1 MAGMAFD
8 LNTLLHPK
16 FSRARLAAA
25 LAVAVVADGL
35 QLLLGP
41 IGWAGVDD
49 VIDVA
54 AMALTT
60 LALGFHVLFL
70 PTFVLELLPVA
81 GMLPTWT
88 GCVLA
93 VAYLRRKEKTSE
105 VISAQDGVR
114 K

>member
-1 MAGMAFD
+1 MSGMAVNLD
-8 LNTLLHPK
+8 GLLRPK
-16 FSRARLAAA
+16 FSRGRLLAA
-25 LAVAVVADGL
+25 LAVAVAADGL

-41 IGWAGVDD
+41 VGWAGVDD
-49 VIDVA
+49 VIDVG

-70 PTFVLELLPVA
+70 PTFVLELVPVA

-93 VAYLRRKEKTSE
+93 VGFLRRKELS
-105 VISAQDGVR
+105 
-114 K
+114 

>member
-1 MAGMAFD
+1 MAFD
-8 LNTLLHPK
+8 VKTLLHPK
-16 FSRARLAAA
+16 LSRARVAAA
-25 LAVAVVADGL
+25 LAVAVIADGL

-41 IGWAGVDD
+41 VGWAGLDD
-49 VIDVA
+49 VIDVV

-70 PTFVLELLPVA
+70 PTFVLELAPVA

-93 VAYLRRKEKTSE
+93 VAFLRRK
-105 VISAQDGVR
+105 DLGGHFR
-114 K
+114 

>member
-1 MAGMAFD
+1 MAAMAFD
-8 LNTLLHPK
+8 LKSLLRPRY
-16 FSRARLAAA
+16 SPGRVAAA

-35 QLLLGP
+35 QFFLGP
-41 IGWAGVDD
+41 VGWAGLDD
-49 VIDVA
+49 VIDAA

-70 PTFVLELLPVA
+70 PTFVLELAPVV

-93 VAYLRRKEKTSE
+93 VVLMRRREH
-105 VISAQDGVR
+105 IRSAQTPGDR
-114 K
+114 S

>member
-1 MAGMAFD
+1 MNLEA
-8 LNTLLHPK
+8 LLRPK
-16 FSRARLAAA
+16 FTRGRLLAA

-41 IGWAGVDD
+41 VGWAGIDD
-49 VIDVA
+49 LIDVA

-70 PTFVLELLPVA
+70 PTFVLELVPVA

-93 VAYLRRKEKTSE
+93 VGFLRRKEP
-105 VISAQDGVR
+105 
-114 K
+114 